1 MEWKQKNKSKNK
13 SDLVGARKNNI
24 FKIKKN
30 QKNTS
35 LLDGKHSNR
44 PTYNE
49 SRMTLDKE
57 DVHLYKKGAKYDLWK

>member
-35 LLDGKHSNR
+35 LLDGKH
-44 PTYNE
+44 
-49 SRMTLDKE
+49 
-57 DVHLYKKGAKYDLWK
+57 